1 MKSKIVQEFK
11 GYINNVPFDNQ
22 EIYYSAEYILNEI
35 EDTFDIEFGRHSE
48 YEPTGKNKD
57 GDIETMKDEIKQLK
71 LMVHNLMFGG
81 K

>member
-1 MKSKIVQEFK
+1 MTNVSASFK
-11 GYINNVPFDNQ
+11 
-22 EIYYSAEYILNEI
+22 
-35 EDTFDIEFGRHSE
+35 FGRHSE
-48 YEPTGKNKD
+48 YEPTGKSKD